1 MMSTEMGGGGGRG
14 GGGMVAG
21 GGGNID
27 PSNLHL
33 KKELTQI
40 RKAARVLRDP
50 GTSSTWRSPLNS
62 ARSLSKHHYVH
73 HHKNGQVD
81 GTEKGNLIAKEKER
95 RVFLYN
101 WRSQKSES
109 ERSKQI
115 GEDDVENIKD
125 DGSYSSHDESV
136 DVDSLSDARNGGE
149 NDSKSDTYLSE
160 KYSSAIFKC
169 RNTDFTPSI
178 RRTIKKKSR
187 RSNCSNASLR
197 HHKEKL
203 QKHIILSRCAK
214 DVVEGLPGLV
224 LGREDLVDQSD
235 DTEDYCNSEDLRRAS
250 ALSPLLARLKNKGW
264 PNSSTKL
271 LRSEQ
276 KEDDSISYSTPAL
289 STSSYNKYGARK
301 PSMVESWDAATGS
314 FNDADDEVEDQL
326 DLPGRHGCGI
336 PCYWSRRS
344 TPKSRVGYRSCC
356 SPSLSDTLRRR
367 GSSIFCGSQSVHQ
380 RRHHRSSL
388 VSNKRRLG
396 SRTGGQSLVPLLTN
410 SANGQGG
417 SSMGSGNSDDELSTN
432 FEELDL
438 EALSRLDGRRWSSC
452 RSQEG
457 LELVALNGE
466 VHDES
471 SPENARSLSHKYRPM
486 FFDELVGQNIVVQS
500 LMTAVSRGRIAPV
513 YLFQGP
519 RGTGK
524 TSSARIFAAALNC
537 LATEDTK
544 PCGVCR
550 ECADFIS
557 GKSTCLR
564 EVDGS
569 NKKGVGKIKILLKSL
584 SVVHPSAPSLFRV
597 FVVNECH
604 LLPSKT
610 WLTFLQLLEKPLPH
624 VVFILITTDIDNVPR
639 TILSRCQKQLF
650 NKISNGDIVAR
661 LSKIADDENMDVE
674 SDALEL
680 IASNADGSLRDA
692 ETMLDQLSLFGKRI
706 TISLVNELI
715 GVVSDEKLLD
725 LLELAMSS
733 NATETV
739 IRARELMDS
748 GVDPIVLMSQMA
760 TLIVDII
767 AGTYPNVDGKPD
779 SFFGGRNL
787 SERELDRLKHALT
800 LLSEA
805 EKHLRVASERSTWF
819 TATLL
824 QLGSVASLD
833 RTHSG
838 SSRRQSS
845 KATDEDHVIR
855 LRESTAQKQR
865 TDSQLEPEKSAS
877 PSKSFPRV
885 AHRNSTSKDNPVQQT
900 EASSFNP
907 NPNQSQFINSEALTA
922 SQGDGNGGRIASRC
936 VNSKML
942 TNIWLQ
948 CIEKCHSKTLR
959 QLLHAHGRLVS
970 ICEAKGGFVAHVAFG
985 DRNIKTRAEGFLSSI
1000 TNSFEMVL
1008 QRNVDVKIIIL
1019 PDTLLQKQTDKSTA
1033 TNLENKST
1041 RLNVAV
1047 SNCDL
1052 NFHQEPSKLST
1063 GSFNIYGS
1071 HQMKPFDSIAG
1082 NPTMSAS
1089 KENKSGIPVKRIE
1102 SIIHEQRLE
1111 TAWLQAME
1119 KGTPGSMSHLKPERN
1134 QVLPQDSTYPPNQ
1147 LEAMNSTDV
1156 SVQHWE
1162 DELNHEIKALK
1173 ISDGAV
1179 PQKDQIGRRIDHYP
1193 ISPSLLHNSSF
1204 ASNFSKENMG
1214 YESGSGAGGCSGMF
1228 CWNNTRPQRRGKAK
1242 QGTPLRSRRSGRFS
1256 WFGECA
1262 KSRRTDSRYNR

>member
-1 MMSTEMGGGGGRG
+1 MMSTDMGGGGGRG

-50 GTSSTWRSPLNS
+50 GTSVVVAVSAELGEIPQQASLCASPQQ
-62 ARSLSKHHYVH
+62 RP
-73 HHKNGQVD
+73 
-81 GTEKGNLIAKEKER
+81 E
-95 RVFLYN
+95 
-101 WRSQKSES
+101 SES

-115 GEDDVENIKD
+115 GEDDVENIN
-125 DGSYSSHDESV
+125 DGSFSTRDESV
-136 DVDSLSDARNGGE
+136 DVDSLSDARNGGG

-160 KYSSAIFKC
+160 KYPSAIFKC

-178 RRTIKKKSR
+178 RRTIKKKSK

-203 QKHIILSRCAK
+203 QKHIILSRYAK
-214 DVVEGLPGLV
+214 NVVEGLPGLG
-224 LGREDLVDQSD
+224 LGREDLVGLVDQSD

-250 ALSPLLARLKNKGW
+250 ALPPLLARLKNKGW

-314 FNDADDEVEDQL
+314 FNDADDEERKQHFLRKPV
-326 DLPGRHGCGI
+326 RA
-336 PCYWSRRS
+336 SRR
-344 TPKSRVGYRSCC
+344 T
-356 SPSLSDTLRRR
+356 
-367 GSSIFCGSQSVHQ
+367 
-380 RRHHRSSL
+380 SSL
-388 VSNKRRLG
+388 IFVSNKRRLG

-486 FFDELVGQNIVVQS
+486 FFDELIGQNIVVQS

-569 NKKGVGKIKILLKSL
+569 NKKGVAKIKILLKSL
-584 SVVHPSAPSLFRV
+584 SVVHPSAHSQFRV
-597 FVVNECH
+597 FVVDECH

-610 WLTFLQLLEKPLPH
+610 WLAFLQLLEKPLPH

-639 TILSRCQKQLF
+639 TILSRCQKHLF
-650 NKISNGDIVAR
+650 NKISSGDIVAR
-661 LSKIADDENMDVE
+661 LSKIADDENLDVE

-715 GVVSDEKLLD
+715 GVVSDDKLLD

-779 SFFGGRNL
+779 SFFGGR
-787 SERELDRLKHALT
+787 T
-800 LLSEA
+800 
-805 EKHLRVASERSTWF
+805 ST
-819 TATLL
+819 TDL
-824 QLGSVASLD
+824 Q
-833 RTHSG
+833 
-838 SSRRQSS
+838 
-845 KATDEDHVIR
+845 ATDEDHVIM
-855 LRESTAQKQR
+855 LREATAQKQR
-865 TDSQLEPEKSAS
+865 TDSQLEPEI
-877 PSKSFPRV
+877 SFTRQIL
-885 AHRNSTSKDNPVQQT
+885 AHSTSKDNPVQQT
-900 EASSFNP
+900 EASGFNP

-922 SQGDGNGGRIASRC
+922 SQGDGNGGRTALRC

-942 TNIWLQ
+942 TNIWLL
-948 CIEKCHSKTLR
+948 CIDKCHSKTLR
-959 QLLHAHGRLVS
+959 QLLHTHGRLVS
-970 ICEAKGGFVAHVAFG
+970 VCEAKGGFVAHVAFG
-985 DRNIKTRAEGFLSSI
+985 DRNIKARAEGFLSSI
-1000 TNSFEMVL
+1000 TNSFELVL

-1019 PDTLLQKQTDKSTA
+1019 PDTLLQKQADKNTA
-1033 TNLENKST
+1033 THLENKSS
-1041 RLNVAV
+1041 RLNIPIGN
-1047 SNCDL
+1047 SDL
-1052 NFHQEPSKLST
+1052 NFHREPLKLST
-1063 GSFNIYGS
+1063 GSFNISGS
-1071 HQMKPFDSIAG
+1071 HQMKPFDCVTG
-1082 NPTMSAS
+1082 NATMSAS
-1089 KENKSGIPVKRIE
+1089 KESKSGIPVKRIE

-1134 QVLPQDSTYPPNQ
+1134 QVLPQDGTYPPNQ
-1147 LEAMNSTDV
+1147 LEAMNSTDA

-1173 ISDGAV
+1173 ISDGVV
-1179 PQKDQIGRRIDHYP
+1179 PQKDQIGRRIEHYP

-1214 YESGSGAGGCSGMF
+1214 VTSIMIFLQISENKNLWDMSLDRRPEVAAGCSVGRTPDLKDGERLNKALLCVRAEVDGSRGSESAQNQGGQPADTTDDRKGHEVSEF
-1228 CWNNTRPQRRGKAK
+1228 QTVLDLTLTRKYLMYLWA
-1242 QGTPLRSRRSGRFS
+1242 
-1256 WFGECA
+1256 
-1262 KSRRTDSRYNR
+1262 

>member
-1 MMSTEMGGGGGRG
+1 MGGGGGRG
-14 GGGMVAG
+14 GGTVAG

-50 GTSSTWRSPLNS
+50 GTSSSWRSPPLNS
-62 ARSLSKHHYVH
+62 ARSLTKHHYVH

-81 GTEKGNLIAKEKER
+81 GTDKSNLNAKEKER

-115 GEDDVENIKD
+115 GEDDVENSKD
-125 DGSYSSHDESV
+125 DGSISTQDESV
-136 DVDSLSDARNGGE
+136 DVDSLSDARNGGG
-149 NDSKSDTYLSE
+149 NDSKSDTHLSE
-160 KYSSAIFKC
+160 KHPSGIFKC

-178 RRTIKKKSR
+178 RRTIKKKLK
-187 RSNCSNASLR
+187 RSSCSNASLR
-197 HHKEKL
+197 HHHKEKL
-203 QKHIILSRCAK
+203 QKHILLSRCAK
-214 DVVEGLPGLV
+214 NVVEGLPGLR
-224 LGREDLVDQSD
+224 LGREDLVSLVDQSD

-250 ALSPLLARLKNKGW
+250 AVSPLLARLKNKGW
-264 PNSSTKL
+264 PNSSRKM

-276 KEDDSISYSTPAL
+276 KEDDSVSYSTPAL
-289 STSSYNKYGARK
+289 STSSYNKYGARNL
-301 PSMVESWDAATGS
+301 SMVESWDATTGS

-367 GSSIFCGSQSVHQ
+367 GSRIFCGSQSVHQ
-380 RRHHRSSL
+380 LRNHRSSL

-396 SRTGGQSLVPLLTN
+396 SRTGGQCLVPLLTN
-410 SANGQGG
+410 SGNGRGG

-452 RSQEG
+452 RSQDG

-466 VHDES
+466 VDEGS

-486 FFDELVGQNIVVQS
+486 FFDELIGQNIVVQS
-500 LMTAVSRGRIAPV
+500 LMSAVSRGRTAPV

-524 TSSARIFAAALNC
+524 TSTARIFAAALNC
-537 LATEDTK
+537 LATEDAK

-569 NKKGVGKIKILLKSL
+569 NKKGVGKFKILLKSL
-584 SVVHPSAPSLFRV
+584 SVVHPSALPQFRV
-597 FVVNECH
+597 FVVDECH

-639 TILSRCQKQLF
+639 TILSRCQKHLF

-661 LSKIADDENMDVE
+661 LRKIANEENLDVE

-680 IASNADGSLRDA
+680 IASNADGSQRDA

-767 AGTYPNVDGKPD
+767 AGTYPSLDGKPD
-779 SFFGGRNL
+779 SFFGGRSL
-787 SERELDRLKHALT
+787 SEKELDRLKHALT

-805 EKHLRVASERSTWF
+805 EKHLRVSSERSTWF

-838 SSRRQSS
+838 NSRRQSL
-845 KATDEDHVIR
+845 KATDEDR
-855 LRESTAQKQR
+855 LIMLTQKQR
-865 TDSQLEPEKSAS
+865 TDCQLEPEKSTS
-877 PSKSFPRV
+877 PAKSFPRL
-885 AHRNSTSKDNPVQQT
+885 AHRNSTSKDHPVQQT
-900 EASSFNP
+900 
-907 NPNQSQFINSEALTA
+907 EALTA
-922 SQGDGNGGRIASRC
+922 SQGDGNGGRTALRC

-985 DRNIKTRAEGFLSSI
+985 DRNVKTRAEGFLSSI
-1000 TNSFEMVL
+1000 TNSFEIVL

-1019 PDTLLQKQTDKSTA
+1019 PDTLLQKQTDRNTA
-1033 TNLENKST
+1033 TNLENKAT

-1047 SNCDL
+1047 SNSDL
-1052 NFHQEPSKLST
+1052 NFHPEPSKLST
-1063 GSFNIYGS
+1063 GSFNVDCIS
-1071 HQMKPFDSIAG
+1071 G
-1082 NPTMSAS
+1082 NATMSAS
-1089 KENKSGIPVKRIE
+1089 KESKTGIPVKRIE

-1119 KGTPGSMSHLKPERN
+1119 KGTPGSMSRLKPERN
-1134 QVLPQDSTYPPNQ
+1134 QVLPQDGTYPPNR
-1147 LEAMNSTDV
+1147 LDAMNSADV
-1156 SVQHWE
+1156 PVQHWE
-1162 DELNHEIKALK
+1162 DELNHEINALK
-1173 ISDGAV
+1173 ISDGVA

-1204 ASNFSKENMG
+1204 ASNFSKDNMG
-1214 YESGSGAGGCSGMF
+1214 YESGSAAGGCSGMF

-1242 QGTPLRSRRSGRFS
+1242 QGTPLRSRRSGRFL